1 MPYSVTRNDLC
12 SYLVRYH
19 SLDCFDNLSGESG
32 VKNLFKRLGSVQY
45 DPLNVV
51 GRNPDLVLQSRV
63 KGYTAEILDK
73 LLYKDRLLVDAWDK
87 EMSIYGTEDWP
98 YFKRI
103 RSAMN
108 ESQKR
113 MLARRKQTEVLSYTK
128 EVIKELKKRGPL
140 GARDI
145 ELGKCKSNRWGHKK
159 IAGAALNYLFSIG
172 KIGIYKKKNAI
183 RVYDLIE
190 NLLPE
195 SILNAKEPF
204 ASERKFLEWY
214 FLRRIGSIGIH
225 WLKNGLGWNGY
236 YLNDSKTR
244 KEVFDSLE
252 KYGSIIKLTIPE
264 IKEDFY
270 IRQQDIDKLNKKP
283 EYDNCIRILAPLDNL
298 LWDRL
303 MVQKLFDFQYSWE
316 VYLPAEKRKYGYYV
330 LPILYQNKLIA
341 RMEPT
346 KHEAGKPFS
355 IKNWWWE
362 DGISIN
368 SKLKNAVKNGLK
380 KFSEYLKADGIDK
393 KVYPLYTT

>member
-1 MPYSVTRNDLC
+1 MEYSINRSDLC

-19 SLDCFDNLSGESG
+19 SLDRFDNLSGETG
-32 VKNLFKRLGSVQY
+32 VKSIFKRLGSVQY

-51 GRNPDLVLQSRV
+51 GRNPDLVLQSRI
-63 KGYTAEILDK
+63 KGYTADILDK

-103 RSAMN
+103 RAAMN
-108 ESQKR
+108 ESQR
-113 MLARRKQTEVLSYTK
+113 NILAWRNQTEVLSHTK
-128 EVIKELKKRGPL
+128 EVLRELKTRGPL
-140 GARDI
+140 GAKDI
-145 ELGKCKSNRWGHKK
+145 DLGKCKSNRWGHKK

-190 NLLPE
+190 NLLPG
-195 SILNAKEPF
+195 SVLSAKEPF
-204 ASERKFLEWY
+204 ASDRKFFEWY

-244 KEVFDSLE
+244 TEMFKFLE
-252 KYGSIIKLTIPE
+252 KKGSIVKLTAPE
-264 IKEDFY
+264 INEDFY
-270 IRQQDIDKLNKKP
+270 IRQQDIDEINKKP
-283 EYDNCIRILAPLDNL
+283 YYDNCIRILAPLDNM

-303 MVQKLFDFQYSWE
+303 MVQKLFGFQYSWE
-316 VYLPAEKRKYGYYV
+316 VYLPEEKRKYGYYV

-341 RMEPT
+341 RMEPMKQET
-346 KHEAGKPFS
+346 GKPFS

-362 DGISIN
+362 DGVSIN
-368 SKLKNAVKNGLK
+368 NKVKNAVKNGLK
-380 KFSEYLKADGIDK
+380 AFSEYLKADGIDK
-393 KVYPLYTT
+393 GSLEIY